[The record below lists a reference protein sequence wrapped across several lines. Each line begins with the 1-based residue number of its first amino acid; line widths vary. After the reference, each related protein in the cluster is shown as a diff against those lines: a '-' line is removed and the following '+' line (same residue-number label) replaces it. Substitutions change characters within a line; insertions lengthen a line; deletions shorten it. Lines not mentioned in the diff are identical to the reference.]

1 MDAGD
6 IGTAEE
12 EEVVMAVD
20 AVVPLPDALAGVGD
34 DVLSAIV
41 EFCCVPSWA

>member
-1 MDAGD
+1 MDTGD

-12 EEVVMAVD
+12 EEVVVD
-20 AVVPLPDALAGVGD
+20 AVVPLPDALAGAGD
-34 DVLSAIV
+34 GVLSAIV